1 MHTTWAF
8 SELSHAR
15 KTGLTVA
22 VEQAEPL
29 FVPGARS
36 AGKQR
41 AISWCVLAHP
51 ATFQE
56 TRWKGALSEA
66 EADIL
71 TLRENPGSTVKY
83 TKLLDIWVHQCTR
96 KSPKKGK
103 KERAPYRYTCVPVCC
118 GTVCVGGCAFPC
130 ACVDRAEVKL
140 FR

>member
-51 ATFQE
+51 ATFQD
-56 TRWKGALSEA
+56 TRWKGALSEV
-66 EADIL
+66 EADI
-71 TLRENPGSTVKY
+71 
-83 TKLLDIWVHQCTR
+83 
-96 KSPKKGK
+96 PKKRGK
-103 KERAPYRYTCVPVCC
+103 TKERESHTGTLVYRY
-118 GTVCVGGCAFPC
+118 
-130 ACVDRAEVKL
+130 
-140 FR
+140 

>member
-1 MHTTWAF
+1 MHTTWAL

-51 ATFQE
+51 ATFQD
-56 TRWKGALSEA
+56 TRWKGALSEV
-66 EADIL
+66 EAVRPAPEPRDAAQAAPAIPIGGTRGCGRYVNTCTL
-71 TLRENPGSTVKY
+71 TG
-83 TKLLDIWVHQCTR
+83 
-96 KSPKKGK
+96 
-103 KERAPYRYTCVPVCC
+103 
-118 GTVCVGGCAFPC
+118 
-130 ACVDRAEVKL
+130 
-140 FR
+140 